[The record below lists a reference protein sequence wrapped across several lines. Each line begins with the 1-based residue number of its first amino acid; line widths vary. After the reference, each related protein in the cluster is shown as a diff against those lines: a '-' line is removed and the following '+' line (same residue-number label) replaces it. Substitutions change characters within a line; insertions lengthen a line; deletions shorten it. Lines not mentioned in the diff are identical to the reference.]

1 MVAFADTGFI
11 ASLYLEESTSKA
23 ADAALGTKRVPLPL
37 TPLAALELRNAFN
50 RAVQRQ
56 RITAAQR
63 DALWQDVEADIA
75 SGFLVLTPVASD
87 QLHHKAR
94 QLSDRHMQ
102 ALGDPLQTHGRFLTN
117 ASPPSSKQSSKP
129 IPITFPPFMLKR
141 AVEVNRKERKEHKDK
156 GMWLISLAFRL
167 TRRVIA

>member
-11 ASLYLEESTSKA
+11 ASLYLKESTSASARA
-23 ADAALGTKRVPLPL
+23 AIQAPPVVLPL

-75 SGFLVLTPVASD
+75 SGFLVLTPVPAD
-87 QLHHKAR
+87 ELHHKAR
-94 QLSDRHMQ
+94 QLSDRYTPTLGTRSLDLLHVAAALVLQ
-102 ALGDPLQTHGRFLTN
+102 AKVFFSFDDRQRKAA
-117 ASPPSSKQSSKP
+117 ASEGLKVKP
-129 IPITFPPFMLKR
+129 
-141 AVEVNRKERKEHKDK
+141 
-156 GMWLISLAFRL
+156 
-167 TRRVIA
+167 

>member
-23 ADAALGTKRVPLPL
+23 ADAALGVKREPLPL
-37 TPLAALELRNAFN
+37 TPLVALELRNAFN

-75 SGFLVLTPVASD
+75 SGFLVLTPVASAA
-87 QLHHKAR
+87 LHDSAR
-94 QLSDRHMQ
+94 ELSDRYTPTLGTRSLDLLHVAA
-102 ALGDPLQTHGRFLTN
+102 ALLLDAEVFFSFDDRQRKAA
-117 ASPPSSKQSSKP
+117 ASEGLNVKP
-129 IPITFPPFMLKR
+129 
-141 AVEVNRKERKEHKDK
+141 
-156 GMWLISLAFRL
+156 
-167 TRRVIA
+167 